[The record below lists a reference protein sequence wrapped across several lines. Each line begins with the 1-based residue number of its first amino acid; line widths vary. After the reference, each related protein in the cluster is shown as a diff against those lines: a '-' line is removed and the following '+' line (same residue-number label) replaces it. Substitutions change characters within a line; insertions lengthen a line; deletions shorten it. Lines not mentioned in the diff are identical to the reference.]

1 MKLKKGMVSKDIFL
15 ELCRI
20 AGNDESK
27 AENIRSYLLAL
38 CLSVETTEG
47 QLFIPSLVSDE
58 NNVKEVSFVRFLT
71 CCIRYL
77 VRKSL
82 ILNC

>member
-1 MKLKKGMVSKDIFL
+1 MELKNGMVSKDIFV

-27 AENIRSYLLAL
+27 AENIRGYLLAL

-47 QLFIPSLVSDE
+47 QLFIPSLVSEE
-58 NNVKEVSFVRFLT
+58 NIVIEVPFVRVLT
-71 CCIRYL
+71 FVVSGTSGETVRY
-77 VRKSL
+77 
-82 ILNC
+82 